1 MAKIIGNTT
10 ATPNP
15 RPDWNQS
22 DETKADYIKNK
33 PCLATNPTNSAIAAY
48 AYDVSTKSSTLR
60 TDNPIT
66 DKDCTNKAFVE
77 NLVKPLSERV
87 SNIESLTLM
96 YIEDTAVAYEKL
108 VPADVGKYAL
118 VKRVGGIL
126 KKSHNLLNVA
136 DATAFRSEQVTIDG
150 DVIKIAPASS
160 LYGIQFLNASE
171 IFEVGKTYYF
181 TASPSQ
187 SYGGTGFRFIY
198 TDKSTSA
205 IRQSGVL
212 TVEKE
217 ISTLVYYISWG
228 TGFDA
233 ETTISNIQAVE
244 GDVDLPYEP
253 YWEGIREAK
262 VTAIKS
268 VGANLFDLNKIEKI
282 SLEKITIIDNEVH
295 IAAGSVIYGF
305 DCKVNSNLLEIG
317 KTYYFGANVSRPEKY
332 GYSIKYKDGER
343 IPNILNKA
351 FTITK
356 KVDKID
362 FYIGYGVAYD
372 TETVISDIQII
383 KGTTAQPYTPYVEH
397 TLPIPEA
404 VQAIHGYGW
413 GVNESANNYIDFE
426 KQQFVQSVEKID
438 LGSLTWSKIT
448 GSESTTFQTPIE
460 NIKPVYEGDFASCV
474 CEKYDTLPY
483 YALYYSGD
491 SGIAVDYNG
500 NLAVLD
506 SAYSDVTSFKEAM
519 NGVFAYIELAEP
531 IITDI
536 SDLLSSDNF
545 IEVEGGGV
553 IAFENEHKTS
563 VPNNTAYV
571 TRKE

>member
-77 NLVKPLSERV
+77 NLVKPLSVRV
-87 SNIESLTLM
+87 SNIESLALI
-96 YIEDTAVAYEKL
+96 YIEDTAMAHEKL

-198 TDKSTSA
+198 TDESTSA
-205 IRQSGVL
+205 IRKSGVL

-217 ISTLVYYISWG
+217 ISTLVYYIDWG
-228 TGFDA
+228 TGFDT

-253 YWEGIREAK
+253 YWEGIGEAK
-262 VTAIKS
+262 VTDIES
-268 VGANLFDLNKIEKI
+268 RGADEL
-282 SLEKITIIDNEVH
+282 IDTFH
-295 IAAGSVIYGF
+295 
-305 DCKVNSNLLEIG
+305 
-317 KTYYFGANVSRPEKY
+317 
-332 GYSIKYKDGER
+332 
-343 IPNILNKA
+343 
-351 FTITK
+351 
-356 KVDKID
+356 
-362 FYIGYGVAYD
+362 
-372 TETVISDIQII
+372 
-383 KGTTAQPYTPYVEH
+383 
-397 TLPIPEA
+397 IPET

-426 KQQFVQSVEKID
+426 KKQFVQSVEKID
-438 LGSLTWSKIT
+438 LGSLTWSNIGGY
-448 GSESTTFQTPIE
+448 GSPVFRTPTPIE
-460 NIKPVYEGDFASCV
+460 NIKPIYEGEFATLL
-474 CEKYDTLPY
+474 CEKHDTRPY

-491 SGIAVDYNG
+491 SGIAVDYDG

-506 SAYSDVTSFKEAM
+506 STYSDATSFKEAM

-536 SDLLSSDNF
+536 SDLISSDNF
-545 IEVEGGGV
+545 IKVEGGGTLRFV
-553 IAFENEHKTS
+553 NEYKMS
-563 VPNNTAYV
+563 VPNNIAYV
-571 TRKE
+571 MRKE

>member
-96 YIEDTAVAYEKL
+96 YIDDTAVAYEKL

-217 ISTLVYYISWG
+217 ISTLVYYINWG
-228 TGFDA
+228 NGFDT

-268 VGANLFDLNKIEKI
+268 VGANLFDYESYRKN
-282 SLEKITIIDNEVH
+282 
-295 IAAGSVIYGF
+295 
-305 DCKVNSNLLEIG
+305 G
-317 KTYYFGANVSRPEKY
+317 KTYV
-332 GYSIKYKDGER
+332 IKV
-343 IPNILNKA
+343 IPNKTLYRNAQISVGKYWEIYDNADALIGTFFSFGFNA
-351 FTITK
+351 SNPLVLPSNAAYIRSR
-356 KVDKID
+356 DND
-362 FYIGYGVAYD
+362 FGLLANLYLGYD
-372 TETVISDIQII
+372 SN
-383 KGTTAQPYTPYVEH
+383 TTYRPYVKR
-397 TLPIPEA
+397 TLPIPET

-438 LGSLTWSKIT
+438 LGSLDWSKIT

-483 YALYYSGD
+483 YSLYYGGD
-491 SGIAVDYNG
+491 SGIAVDSNG